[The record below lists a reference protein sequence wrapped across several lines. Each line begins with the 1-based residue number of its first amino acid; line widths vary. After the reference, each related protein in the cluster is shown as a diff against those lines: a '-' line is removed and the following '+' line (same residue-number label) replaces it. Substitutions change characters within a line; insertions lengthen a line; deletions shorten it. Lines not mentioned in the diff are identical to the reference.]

1 MRVRISRGKLHKSV
15 ICGNCFESQQCHHI
29 NGTCMN
35 GCSRGYQGV
44 HCTEECEDYFFGE
57 NCEKRCNSTCKNC
70 NKTSGECENGCY
82 PGWTGRFCQEVCT
95 TGFYGE
101 KCSSICG
108 HCLNNS
114 VCDHVTGVCEQG
126 CEPGY
131 QGENCTEVCLW
142 GMYGSNCRVTCGNCF
157 ESKQCHYING
167 TCMNGCGRGYQGVH
181 CIEECDDYFFGENCE
196 KRCNSTCRNCNKSSG
211 ECEYGCYPGWTG
223 RFCQEECTAGY
234 YGGLCSSICGHC
246 LNNST
251 CDHITGVCEQGCEP
265 GYQGEICTEACNGG
279 MYGTNCSV
287 TCGNCFE
294 SQQCHHINGTC
305 IDGCDDRYQGLK
317 CIEEILQI
325 LQFKSNS
332 LELREGKPAWFELQV
347 LSHSDFKVEWF
358 HDGYMITTSRARFI
372 ITSTDMKNATSFHTL
387 QIDRVMQRDT
397 GEWKITVS
405 NEVTYVTR
413 KVTVT
418 VIPELVIKTNPQFD
432 FSVPSGDN
440 IYLQCTVSNPESL
453 YHVTNGRIVFMK
465 NGSLLSVGESYTN
478 FSTIWRKLSATG
490 NDSGRYTCVHSG
502 YDYQVSVSVYINVIQ
517 PQQKGCKSEQSDG
530 IIWNTTL
537 AGTTKKEPCPENQ
550 IGFVTRYCN
559 SDGIW
564 VSPSFLKC
572 MDEALMIAST
582 ELDSIIQDGIQNK
595 EKIQETMNNTLQVM
609 QNLTSS
615 KNEINS
621 GDLSSSLDIL
631 EKIVNV
637 TNSTQSIIEKKVF
650 YAVVDNV
657 LSSNNTRSWSI
668 VSKESEKDASSLL
681 KTMERLSDIIIKNH
695 NITTTQFSGSN
706 FELKIDKT
714 NIDQREIRFPD
725 PTSMNISRN
734 LEDPSTFL
742 ELPKQG
748 GHAEKAI
755 NYVAVI
761 YKTMS
766 DILSSDFHRN
776 DNENEE
782 KTSPK
787 KMEYVNSA
795 VLSLTTQADFGE
807 LDPPLNL
814 TFKHVNQIESKRMQ
828 VICVSWDF
836 AISKWTER
844 GCKMKQSDHSTTK
857 CQCNHLTNFA
867 ILMRPYSANVKDK
880 QSLKTMSL
888 GGVIISILFTVM
900 TLIIYVRIWRYI
912 KSDQNI
918 IMLHLCS
925 SLILSYIIFLSA
937 VELTENENMCI
948 AITAI
953 IHYLFLVT
961 FFSMLGMGVYY
972 FMSITVTYYAMYVAN
987 NFKSK
992 SRVRW
997 FLLVIWGFPAVITV
1011 TNVGAFWGKDYHLRF
1026 YCWLSMESGSLYM
1039 FIIPVCL
1046 IVVLNIAII
1055 VTLVRVLC
1063 ASSAISKSS
1072 LQKKATSGLRSLG
1085 TLIPV
1090 LGVTWLFG
1098 ILAVNEHVDVFQYI
1112 FVIANSCQGLFI
1124 FISHVVLKKKV
1135 RFFFLQEI
1143 YFSFGL

>member
-1 MRVRISRGKLHKSV
+1 MEGSAAAFVDTVLITRHVIILLEFVNRDASPDIKGKFAQK
-15 ICGNCFESQQCHHI
+15 QCHHI
-29 NGTCMN
+29 NGTCM
-35 GCSRGYQGV
+35 
-44 HCTEECEDYFFGE
+44 
-57 NCEKRCNSTCKNC
+57 
-70 NKTSGECENGCY
+70 
-82 PGWTGRFCQEVCT
+82 
-95 TGFYGE
+95 
-101 KCSSICG
+101 
-108 HCLNNS
+108 
-114 VCDHVTGVCEQG
+114 
-126 CEPGY
+126 
-131 QGENCTEVCLW
+131 
-142 GMYGSNCRVTCGNCF
+142 
-157 ESKQCHYING
+157 
-167 TCMNGCGRGYQGVH
+167 
-181 CIEECDDYFFGENCE
+181 
-196 KRCNSTCRNCNKSSG
+196 
-211 ECEYGCYPGWTG
+211 
-223 RFCQEECTAGY
+223 
-234 YGGLCSSICGHC
+234 
-246 LNNST
+246 
-251 CDHITGVCEQGCEP
+251 
-265 GYQGEICTEACNGG
+265 
-279 MYGTNCSV
+279 
-287 TCGNCFE
+287 
-294 SQQCHHINGTC
+294 
-305 IDGCDDRYQGLK
+305 DGCDDRYQGLK

-347 LSHSDFKVEWF
+347 L
-358 HDGYMITTSRARFI
+358 I
-372 ITSTDMKNATSFHTL
+372 
-387 QIDRVMQRDT
+387 
-397 GEWKITVS
+397 
-405 NEVTYVTR
+405 
-413 KVTVT
+413 
-418 VIPELVIKTNPQFD
+418 IPELVIKMNPQFD

-502 YDYQVSVSVYINVIQ
+502 YDYPVSVSVYINVIQ

-637 TNSTQSIIEKKVF
+637 TNSTQSIIEKKNVPLDIMEGSAAAF
-650 YAVVDNV
+650 VDTVLITRHVIILLEFVNRDASPDIKGKFAQKQCHHINGTCMDGCDDRYQGLKCIEEILQILQFKSNSLELREGKPAWFELQV
-657 LSSNNTRSWSI
+657 LSHSDFKVEWFHDGYMITTSRARFIITSTDMRNATSFHTLQIDRVMQRDTGEWKITVSNEVTYVTRKVTVTGFVTRYCNSDGIWVSPSFLKCMDEALMIASTELDSIIQDGIQNKEKIQETMNNTLQVMQNLTSSKNEINSGDLSSSLDILEKIVNVTNSTQSI
-668 VSKESEKDASSLL
+668 IEKKSEKDASSLL

-725 PTSMNISRN
+725 TTLMNLSRN
-734 LEDPSTFL
+734 LEDTSTFL

-782 KTSPK
+782 KASPK
-787 KMEYVNSA
+787 KIEYVNSA
-795 VLSLTTQADFGE
+795 VLSLTTQDDFGE

-828 VICVSWDF
+828 VICVPWDF
-836 AISKWTER
+836 AISYDIDYICPDME
-844 GCKMKQSDHSTTK
+844 GHS
-857 CQCNHLTNFA
+857 F
-867 ILMRPYSANVKDK
+867 PDK
-880 QSLKTMSL
+880 GSEM
-888 GGVIISILFTVM
+888 
-900 TLIIYVRIWRYI
+900 VRS
-912 KSDQNI
+912 KNSK
-918 IMLHLCS
+918 
-925 SLILSYIIFLSA
+925 
-937 VELTENENMCI
+937 NMCI

-997 FLLVIWGFPAVITV
+997 FLLLLVVYGKRFPIHVHYSCLF
-1011 TNVGAFWGKDYHLRF
+1011 NCRGKINNDTLLLTLSNTYLTMLSHL
-1026 YCWLSMESGSLYM
+1026 
-1039 FIIPVCL
+1039 
-1046 IVVLNIAII
+1046 
-1055 VTLVRVLC
+1055 
-1063 ASSAISKSS
+1063 SSREFSCP
-1072 LQKKATSGLRSLG
+1072 LSGLRSLG
-1085 TLIPV
+1085 TLLPV

-1112 FVIANSCQGLFI
+1112 FVIANSCQVMQALRHEYPAFSAFKSITEESKKETTTVATSQLTSNLGSKSLKVKRKGI
-1124 FISHVVLKKKV
+1124 IERIRALKRGKNKVKDSEVIVLDETLSTDCSTSLSHEKSFKV
-1135 RFFFLQEI
+1135 SENEPTINTLELESARENTDHNVN
-1143 YFSFGL
+1143 

>member
-1 MRVRISRGKLHKSV
+1 MVKAR
-15 ICGNCFESQQCHHI
+15 FESL
-29 NGTCMN
+29 
-35 GCSRGYQGV
+35 
-44 HCTEECEDYFFGE
+44 
-57 NCEKRCNSTCKNC
+57 
-70 NKTSGECENGCY
+70 
-82 PGWTGRFCQEVCT
+82 
-95 TGFYGE
+95 
-101 KCSSICG
+101 SIC
-108 HCLNNS
+108 
-114 VCDHVTGVCEQG
+114 
-126 CEPGY
+126 
-131 QGENCTEVCLW
+131 
-142 GMYGSNCRVTCGNCF
+142 
-157 ESKQCHYING
+157 I
-167 TCMNGCGRGYQGVH
+167 
-181 CIEECDDYFFGENCE
+181 I
-196 KRCNSTCRNCNKSSG
+196 SSG
-211 ECEYGCYPGWTG
+211 CVGN
-223 RFCQEECTAGY
+223 FCK
-234 YGGLCSSICGHC
+234 
-246 LNNST
+246 
-251 CDHITGVCEQGCEP
+251 
-265 GYQGEICTEACNGG
+265 CNLQ
-279 MYGTNCSV
+279 SV
-287 TCGNCFE
+287 F
-294 SQQCHHINGTC
+294 IW
-305 IDGCDDRYQGLK
+305 
-317 CIEEILQI
+317 EILQI

-347 LSHSDFKVEWF
+347 LSHLDFKVEWF

-372 ITSTDMKNATSFHTL
+372 ITSTDMRNATSFHTL

-418 VIPELVIKTNPQFD
+418 VIPELVIKMNPQFD
-432 FSVPSGDN
+432 FSVPSGDI

-490 NDSGRYTCVHSG
+490 NDSE
-502 YDYQVSVSVYINVIQ
+502 
-517 PQQKGCKSEQSDG
+517 QKGCKSEQSDG

-725 PTSMNISRN
+725 PTSMNLSRN
-734 LEDPSTFL
+734 LEDSYTFL

-782 KTSPK
+782 KATPK
-787 KMEYVNSA
+787 KIEYVNSA

-807 LDPPLNL
+807 LNPPLNL

-900 TLIIYVRIWRYI
+900 TLIIYVRIWRFI

-937 VELTENENMCI
+937 VEWTENENMCI

-1124 FISHVVLKKKV
+1124 FISHVVLNKKVMQALRHEYPALSAFKSITEESKKETTTVATSQLTSNLGSKSFKVKFFPTSRNCNAFFKQRKGIIERIRALKRGKNKVKDSEVIVLDETLSTDCSTSLSHEKSFKVSENEPTINTLELESARENTGRRFQFSFNLNPWKKKYTIT
-1135 RFFFLQEI
+1135 EM
-1143 YFSFGL
+1143 